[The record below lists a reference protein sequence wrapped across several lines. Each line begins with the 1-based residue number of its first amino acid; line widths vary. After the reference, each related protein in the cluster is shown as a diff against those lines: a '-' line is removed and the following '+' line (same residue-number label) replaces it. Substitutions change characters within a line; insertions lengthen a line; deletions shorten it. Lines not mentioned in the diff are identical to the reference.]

1 MEKKKKEANAN
12 TVVAERL
19 RMLRAKA
26 NYSQTEI
33 ANELGITQQTYS
45 KYESGVASPDSKDII
60 KLCDL
65 YGVTSDYIL
74 GRDKA
79 AGRTAT
85 DVLSHE
91 AGSSKSSEFNV
102 DESLELIVQKVIEK
116 MKKEN
121 ENK

>member
-12 TVVAERL
+12 SVVAERL

-45 KYESGVASPDSKDII
+45 KYESGAASPDSKDII

-85 DVLSHE
+85 DALSYE
-91 AGSSKSSEFNV
+91 SALSQDVEFKA
-102 DESLELIVQKVIEK
+102 DDSLELIVQKVIEK

-121 ENK
+121 GNK